1 MAEEEKRLPA
11 ILLVDDDPAVLD
23 IISLTLKGAGYTVVT
38 AKDGKEALVKVFSD
52 SAWGE
57 NGFPDLIVSDIMMP
71 GMDGYEF
78 CEKVKKN
85 PAIRHIPFIFLTAKT
100 APGDRAKALF
110 LGCQRYLTK
119 PCRRKELL
127 QVVNERL
134 VDAEQTKAL
143 LAETD
148 PVMEGDLSKTSI
160 LSLVDLFLIGGWSG
174 NIHLAKAGEA
184 GSLEFFKGDVVRA
197 NWSEKDG
204 QEALRLILELKE
216 GSFMLER
223 K

>member
-1 MAEEEKRLPA
+1 MTEEEKRLPA

-23 IISLTLKGAGYTVVT
+23 IISLTLRGAGYTVVT
-38 AKDGKEALVKVFSD
+38 AKDGKEALVKLFSD
-52 SAWGE
+52 PAWGE
-57 NGFPDLIVSDIMMP
+57 NGFPDLILSDIMMP
-71 GMDGYEF
+71 VMDGYEF

-85 PAIRHIPFIFLTAKT
+85 PKIRHIPFIFLTAKT
-100 APGDRAKALF
+100 ATADRAKALF

-127 QVVNERL
+127 QVVNDRL

-160 LSLVDLFLIGGWSG
+160 LSLVDFFLIGGWSG
-174 NIHLAKAGEA
+174 KIYLAKAGEA
-184 GSLEFFKGDVVRA
+184 GSLEFFQGDVVQA
-197 NWSEKDG
+197 SWSEKDG

>member
-1 MAEEEKRLPA
+1 MVEKLPPT

-23 IISLTLKGAGYTVVT
+23 IISLTLRGAGYTVVT
-38 AKDGKEALVKVFSD
+38 AKDGKEALVKLFSD
-52 SAWGE
+52 PAWGE
-57 NGFPDLIVSDIMMP
+57 NGFPDLILSDIMMP
-71 GMDGYEF
+71 VMDGYEF

-85 PAIRHIPFIFLTAKT
+85 PKIRHIPFIFLTAKT
-100 APGDRAKALF
+100 ATGDRAKALF

-119 PCRRKELL
+119 PSRRKELL
-127 QVVNERL
+127 QVVNDRL

-174 NIHLAKAGEA
+174 RLYLARTVDVGYIDFRDGEVKRAAWAGKE
-184 GSLEFFKGDVVRA
+184 
-197 NWSEKDG
+197 G
-204 QEALRLILELKE
+204 QGGLELMLKLIE
-216 GSFMLER
+216 GSYRLER
-223 K
+223 AS